1 MSESQG
7 VDRVG
12 IPAPSVRRRHLG
24 PWLWGAALLAAV
36 GLGVVLGR
44 WAFEPPPVAAGSST
58 PATVAVAQM
67 TVGTSVPLAVSA
79 RWTVRP
85 LGVGAAS
92 GVLTSID
99 VADGAAVQPGGRLY
113 TVDLRPVVAAVGD
126 IPAFRDLAQG
136 ARGADV
142 TQLQRLL
149 ADGGFLGGHRDGV
162 VDRATVAAVKA
173 WQASLGVE
181 QDGVVRAGDLLF
193 AARLPARVELAQ
205 DVAVGKRLVPGDVVL
220 SVLDGDP
227 EFVATIPQAQDVDP
241 TLPIEVTVEGE
252 VVPAV
257 VAGSRDDQSG
267 NTLWS
272 LTRADGSALCAARCD
287 EVPLDPQ
294 QAVFPAR
301 QIVVPEVTGPG
312 VPAAAVWFTADGEPY
327 LVGTDG
333 ARLPVRILG
342 RGQGAVVFE
351 GVEPGTVV
359 LLADEGA
366 SGSATPGASSGPA
379 SPTATP

>member
-1 MSESQG
+1 MSEHLAADAA
-7 VDRVG
+7 VA
-12 IPAPSVRRRHLG
+12 PARADRRRWLG
-24 PWLWGAALLAAV
+24 PGMWGVAVLAAA

-44 WAFEPPPVAAGSST
+44 WAFEPPPVVAAAST
-58 PATVAVAQM
+58 PETVTVAEM

-79 RWTVRP
+79 RWTARP
-85 LGVGAAS
+85 FGVGAAS
-92 GVLTSID
+92 GVLTSVD
-99 VADGAAVQPGGRLY
+99 VAEGATVLAGQRLY

-126 IPAFRDLAQG
+126 VPAFRDLAQG

-142 TQLQRLL
+142 GQLQRLL
-149 ADGGFLGGHRDGV
+149 VDGGFLGAHRDGV
-162 VDRATVAAVKA
+162 FDRATLVAAKA

-181 QDGVVRAGDLLF
+181 QDGVVRAGDLVF
-193 AARLPARVELAQ
+193 AARLPARVRLAD
-205 DVAVGKRLVPGDVVL
+205 DVAVGRRLVPGDVVL

-227 EFVATIPQAQDVDP
+227 EFVATIPQAQEADP
-241 TLPIEVTVEGE
+241 TLPIEVTVDAE

-267 NTLWS
+267 NALWT
-272 LTRADGSALCAARCD
+272 LTRPDGSALCAARCE

-301 QIVVPEVTGPG
+301 QVLVPEVTGPG
-312 VPAAAVWFTADGEPY
+312 VPAAAVWFTAAGEPY
-327 LVGTDG
+327 LVGSDG

-342 RGQGAVVFE
+342 RGQGAVVIA

-359 LLADEGA
+359 VLADEGA
-366 SGSATPGASSGPA
+366 PGATAPEPSPGSPSTTA
-379 SPTATP
+379 SP